1 MTSAPQHTGAVEP
14 GPVEPDDRS
23 WPDLTAALLRREDL
37 AAADSE
43 WAMDRVMSGD
53 ATPVQLAGFL
63 VALRAKGETS
73 AEIAGLV
80 SAMLSHAATVELRA
94 GTGPTVDTCGT
105 GGDRSH
111 TVNISTMSAVVT
123 AAAGAPVVKHGN
135 RAASSAAGSADVL
148 EALGVAVDLPPAA
161 VGDCLAEAGIV
172 FCFAPVFHP
181 GMRHAAVARR
191 ELGVATVFN
200 ILGPL
205 ANPARPAAQVVGC
218 ADPRLAPVMA
228 QSLLERGTRA
238 IVVRG
243 EDGLDE
249 LSTHAPTRVWDATG
263 GSVVE
268 SVVDALDLG
277 IARSSAGAL
286 RGQDAAYNAA
296 VAAAVLRGERSG
308 ALDPVRDAVLLG
320 AAAALVAHDVARGLA
335 ITASIGDRLAAA
347 LPRAT
352 EAVDSGSAAAVLDR
366 WIAVSTRLAGR

>member
-1 MTSAPQHTGAVEP
+1 VSTA
-14 GPVEPDDRS
+14 PDDERA
-23 WPDLTAALLRREDL
+23 WPDLTAALLRGADL
-37 AAADSE
+37 GADDCA

-53 ATPVQLAGFL
+53 ATDVQLAGFL
-63 VALRAKGETS
+63 VALRAKGETP

-80 SAMLSHAATVELRA
+80 QAMLDHAAPVQLRV
-94 GTGPTVDTCGT
+94 GTGAVVDTCGT

-111 TVNISTMSAVVT
+111 TVNISTMSAVVV

-172 FCFAPVFHP
+172 FCFAPLFHP
-181 GMRHAAVARR
+181 GMRHAGVARR

-205 ANPARPAAQVVGC
+205 ANPARPAAQLVGC
-218 ADPRLAPVMA
+218 ADLRIAPVMA
-228 QSLLERGTRA
+228 QALLDRGTRA

-243 EDGLDE
+243 DDGLDE

-263 GSVVE
+263 AEVVE
-268 SVVDALDLG
+268 SVVDAVDLG
-277 IARSSAGAL
+277 IPRSRPGAL
-286 RGQDAAYNAA
+286 RGQDAAYNAG
-296 VAAAVLRGERSG
+296 VARSVIAG
-308 ALDPVRDAVLLG
+308 DRSVSLDAVRDAVVLG
-320 AAAALVAHDVARGLA
+320 AAGALVAHDAALAQGTGGVALGE
-335 ITASIGDRLAAA
+335 RLAAA

-352 EAVDSGSAAAVLDR
+352 EAIDSGAAAALLDR
-366 WIAVSTRLAGR
+366 WIGVSTRLAGR